1 VIFAELFSIY
11 FILWAGHNYI
21 DTEQLNPANHWT
33 YLLSRCSVI
42 GWFHV
47 LFCLEFGVPSTT
59 VKTTAYSGSIA
70 TLVHHS
76 HQLKVFTFQPLK
88 SQAPLHLDP
97 LISHTL
103 WHSSPDILTLSL
115 EVSHLAVVV
124 TGCCE
129 NVRVHRSSKQLK
141 MWATVST
148 FSAVRAS
155 VSCLISVHVHFRYC
169 GLFTGDFLLACFVTE
184 LLVEVIVTC
193 DFLLG
198 TLVHLVQIE
207 NQSEKLNIKSCSVC
221 DSSPSCFWK
230 TEVYKHRIHFNNH
243 LGLVI

>member
-1 VIFAELFSIY
+1 MSAPPWPTHAQSL
-11 FILWAGHNYI
+11 
-21 DTEQLNPANHWT
+21 T
-33 YLLSRCSVI
+33 YPTLSRPLAPFSTP
-42 GWFHV
+42 V
-47 LFCLEFGVPSTT
+47 L
-59 VKTTAYSGSIA
+59 I
-70 TLVHHS
+70 
-76 HQLKVFTFQPLK
+76 
-88 SQAPLHLDP
+88 
-97 LISHTL
+97 
-103 WHSSPDILTLSL
+103 TLSL
-115 EVSHLAVVV
+115 EVSHLAVVRR
-124 TGCCE
+124 
-129 NVRVHRSSKQLK
+129 NSKQLN
-141 MWATVST
+141 MWATVNT
-148 FSAVRAS
+148 LMQWEQVRQPMGIS
-155 VSCLISVHVHFRYC
+155 VSCLISVHVRFRCC

>member
-124 TGCCE
+124 TACGE

-148 FSAVRAS
+148 LVQWEQVCLAWFRCMYISDAVG
-155 VSCLISVHVHFRYC
+155 C
-169 GLFTGDFLLACFVTE
+169 
-184 LLVEVIVTC
+184 LLVIFCWLVLWQNCSWKLLLPVI
-193 DFLLG
+193 
-198 TLVHLVQIE
+198 
-207 NQSEKLNIKSCSVC
+207 
-221 DSSPSCFWK
+221 SS
-230 TEVYKHRIHFNNH
+230 
-243 LGLVI
+243 